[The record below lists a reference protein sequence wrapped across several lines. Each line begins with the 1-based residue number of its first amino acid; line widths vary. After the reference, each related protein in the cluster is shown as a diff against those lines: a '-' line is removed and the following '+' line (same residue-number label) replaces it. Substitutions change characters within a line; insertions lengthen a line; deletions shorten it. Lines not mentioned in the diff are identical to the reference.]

1 MPGSRAL
8 SFLVAGATLM
18 LAGAGPAPSSDRL
31 PISELAVRSRGEWVT
46 FWRSADRRTSWLPD
60 IQVITSI
67 QWMPGAAGMMWAEL
81 PLQGNGEA
89 RRTKVVLVRLD
100 PRQVHLEL
108 ANGTTPGGFDAA
120 WSIESAPDSAVAAF
134 NAGQFAGGQVWGW
147 VVHDGVEY
155 RPPGQGPLAIGVV
168 IDSSGM
174 MRFTRDYTPSRVR
187 EGFQSYPLLLEDGE
201 IPGLLRTP
209 SPFMDYGHRDARLA
223 IGLLPDSS
231 LMIALTRYDG
241 LGGALGGIPFGLTV
255 PEMAA
260 LMGALGCRD
269 AVALDGGISAQL
281 LVREFNGRARTWP
294 GLRRVPLALL
304 ALPR

>member
-1 MPGSRAL
+1 MRTPRAL
-8 SFLVAGATLM
+8 SILVAGATLT
-18 LAGAGPAPSSDRL
+18 LAGAGPAPPATGL
-31 PISELAVRSRGEWVT
+31 PASELAVRSRGEWVT
-46 FWRSADRRTSWLPD
+46 FWRSGDQRTSWLPD

-89 RRTKVVLVRLD
+89 HRTKVVLARID
-100 PRQVHLEL
+100 PRQVRLEL

-120 WSIESAPDSAVAAF
+120 WTIESAPDSALAAF
-134 NAGQFAGGQVWGW
+134 NAGQFAGGKVWGW

-168 IDSSGM
+168 IDSNGM
-174 MRFTRDYTPSRVR
+174 LRFTRDYTPSRVR
-187 EGFQSYPLLLEDGE
+187 EGFQSYPLLLENGE
-201 IPGLLRTP
+201 VPGLLQAP
-209 SPFMDYGHRDARLA
+209 SPYMDYGHRDARLA
-223 IGLLPDSS
+223 IGVLPDSS
-231 LMIALTRYDG
+231 LMVALTRFDA
-241 LGGALGGIPFGLTV
+241 LGDAFGGIPFGLTV

-281 LVREFNGRARTWP
+281 LVKDFAGAAHTWK
-294 GLRRVPLALL
+294 GLRHVPLALV

>member
-1 MPGSRAL
+1 MPGARAL
-8 SFLVAGATLM
+8 SFLVAGATLT
-18 LAGAGPAPSSDRL
+18 LAGAGPAPTAGRL
-31 PISELAVRSRGEWVT
+31 PISELAVRSHNEWMT
-46 FWRSADRRTSWLPD
+46 FWRSTENRTSWAPD
-60 IQVITSI
+60 IQVLTSI
-67 QWMPGAAGMMWAEL
+67 QWQPGASGLMWAEL

-89 RRTKVVLVRLD
+89 RRTRVVLVRLD
-100 PRQVHLEL
+100 PRRVRLEL
-108 ANGTTPGGFDAA
+108 ANGTTPGGFEGA
-120 WSIESAPDSAVAAF
+120 WTILSAKDSAVAAI
-134 NAGQFAGGQVWGW
+134 NAGQFAGGAVWGW
-147 VVHDGVEY
+147 VKHDGVEY
-155 RPPGQGPLAIGVV
+155 RPPGKGPLAIGVI

-174 MRFTRDYTPSRVR
+174 IRFTRDYAAPGVR
-187 EGFQSYPLLLEDGE
+187 EGFQSYPLLLEHGE
-201 IPGLLRTP
+201 VPELLRAP
-209 SPFMDYGHRDARLA
+209 NPYMDHGHRDARLA

-281 LVREFNGRARTWP
+281 LVREFSGRARTWP

-304 ALPR
+304 AVPR